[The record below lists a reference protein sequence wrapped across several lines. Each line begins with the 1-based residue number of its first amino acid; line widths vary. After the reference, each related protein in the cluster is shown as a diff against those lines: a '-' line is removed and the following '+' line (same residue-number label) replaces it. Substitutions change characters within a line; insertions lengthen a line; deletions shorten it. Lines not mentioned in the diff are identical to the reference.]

1 MSPENVNVT
10 SEWGQFV
17 LLDRTMHIHNYR
29 NCRNYNTYN
38 PLLDSI
44 DESEDDNDKNKKY
57 AESILYDNYDDY
69 FREESLC
76 ECFVKNSRFSTFTV
90 RIIGYCSITCVALI
104 ILPIWYFS
112 K

>member
-44 DESEDDNDKNKKY
+44 DES
-57 AESILYDNYDDY
+57 
-69 FREESLC
+69 
-76 ECFVKNSRFSTFTV
+76 
-90 RIIGYCSITCVALI
+90 
-104 ILPIWYFS
+104 
-112 K
+112 